1 MSNATS
7 DVTVGPTPGAI
18 SIDIAAH
25 PDFRTASGFLRNVFN
40 GQERGVLAL
49 FCKPSNV
56 SHFAHL
62 DRPGWHSDAAF
73 TAMQLRDHVNVY
85 TAVGLQG
92 ARPEKGR
99 GKEVGVISLPG
110 FWADIDVAGPNHV
123 ALALPPKIEDAMGIV
138 QAFPFKPT
146 VIVYTGGGLQ
156 PYWLFKECWELD
168 SDKER
173 KKAKALS
180 KAFQKH
186 LQHLALDRGWAMDG
200 TADLCRL
207 LRLPGTY
214 NRKQAEPVLVR
225 YEVIGDGHRYNP
237 SDFEDFLKVEADP
250 ELKAH
255 VQGPAPEQPT
265 AEFLRV
271 LAGCPWIRHCKDDA
285 ASLAEPEWYRMLSIL
300 GRCKDGI
307 HLAHELSRPYPKYS
321 ETETTEKLKQAMGAA
336 GPATCAFIG
345 GDLGCGRYC
354 AECNHRGKIAS
365 PVVLGIPKRS
375 KRGKDEASD
384 GGHRRRSDL
393 PNIQAND
400 RQLRDVTRDSLAALR
415 AFNNPP
421 SIFVRAGKP
430 VCVHKEENGRH
441 VITEATD
448 RILRNRLTRAADFYE
463 VTTEGFT
470 NCAPPMDMVKDI
482 LALPP
487 MEWEF
492 PALQGVIEAPALRE
506 DGTVITEPG
515 YDVQSCLFYAQQD
528 GLNMPALPDHPT
540 ADHIDVAAE
549 MVHDVI
555 SDFPFVDVASRTNV
569 IAAMLT
575 PVVRPATKGPTPLAL
590 FDATTQGTGKSL
602 LSEVVSIITIGREAP
617 MFSAARDA
625 EEWRK
630 VLTSVLREGS
640 AVVVIDNVTYRLD
653 NGDFCKALTE
663 TTHGDRVLGKSETVN
678 FPVRCA
684 WIATGN
690 NIQLGGD
697 MPRRCYWIRMDAKCS
712 KPFQRTGFKHKRLKE
727 YVLKHRGELLAALL
741 TLARAWFVAGRPEPR
756 LTPVGGFEDWSVI
769 VGGILQ
775 HAGIEGFLD
784 NSNELYE
791 QADIESIQW
800 EAFLK
805 MLDTVFYSE
814 PFTVAQ
820 VWERMNDKT
829 WNEST
834 RQSQVTDRAEGLR
847 AALPDFIA
855 QAMDR
860 EGFFKQRL
868 GFAFSEHLGRRYGD
882 SQVRIERDVHDRHEK
897 VARWKVVRNG

>member
-7 DVTVGPTPGAI
+7 DLIVGPTQKAI
-18 SIDIAAH
+18 PIDAA
-25 PDFRTASGFLRNVFN
+25 DAADSCAASDFLRSIFV
-40 GQERGVLAL
+40 GQERGVLAI
-49 FCKPSNV
+49 FCKPNNV
-56 SHFAHL
+56 SYFSHL
-62 DRPGWHSDAAF
+62 DRAGWHSDAAF
-73 TAMQLRDHVNVY
+73 NAMRLRNHFNVY
-85 TAVGLQG
+85 FAVGVQG
-92 ARPEKGR
+92 ARPDKGR
-99 GKEVGVISLPG
+99 GKEVGVISIPG
-110 FWADIDVAGPNHV
+110 FWADIDVLGPNHA
-123 ALALPPKIEDAMGIV
+123 ALALPPTIEDAMRIL
-138 QAFPFKPT
+138 QAVPFKPT
-146 VIVYTGGGLQ
+146 VIVYTGGGIQ
-156 PYWLFKECWELD
+156 AYWLFKEQWDLD

-173 KKAKALS
+173 KKAKLLS

-186 LQHLALDRGWAMDG
+186 LQNAALTCGWIMDG

-225 YEVIGDGHRYNP
+225 YEVIEDGRRYNP
-237 SDFEDFLKVEADP
+237 SDFEDFLNVEADP

-285 ASLAEPEWYRMLSIL
+285 ASLSEPEWYRMLSIV
-300 GRCKDGI
+300 GRCKDGV
-307 HLAHELSRPYPKYS
+307 HLAHDLSRPYPKYS
-321 ETETTEKLKQAMGAA
+321 EIETTEKLKQAMGAA

-345 GDLGCGRYC
+345 GELGCSHYC
-354 AECNHRGKIAS
+354 ADCNHRGKIAS

-375 KRGKDEASD
+375 KRGKDQGTD
-384 GGHRRRSDL
+384 GGHPRHSGL

-400 RQLRDVTRDSLAALR
+400 RQLRDVTSESLAALR
-415 AFNNPP
+415 AFNDPP

-430 VCVHKEENGRH
+430 VCIHKEETGRH
-441 VITEATD
+441 IITDATD
-448 RILRNRLTRAADFYE
+448 RIIRNRLTRAADFYE
-463 VTTEGFT
+463 ITTEGFRK
-470 NCAPPMDMVKDI
+470 CSPPMDMVKDI
-482 LALPP
+482 LATPP

-492 PALQGVIEAPALRE
+492 PVLQGIIEAPAFRE
-506 DGTVITEPG
+506 DGTIITAPG
-515 YDVQSCLFYAQQD
+515 YDEQSSLYYAQQD
-528 GLNMPALPDHPT
+528 GLSMPELPEHPT
-540 ADHIDVAAE
+540 TDHIDVAVN
-549 MVHDVI
+549 MVQDII
-555 SDFPFVDVASRTNV
+555 SDFPFVDVASRTNA
-569 IAAMLT
+569 IAAILT
-575 PVVRPATKGPTPLAL
+575 PVVRPAIKGATPLAL

-602 LSEVVSIITIGREAP
+602 LSEVVSLITSGREAP
-617 MFSAARDA
+617 MFSAPRDA

-630 VLTSVLREGS
+630 ALTSVLREGS
-640 AVVVIDNVTYRLD
+640 AVVVIDNVSYRLD

-663 TTHGDRVLGKSETVN
+663 TTHGDRVLGKSQTIN
-678 FPVRCA
+678 LPVRCA

-697 MPRRCYWIRMDAKCS
+697 LPRRCYWIRMDAKCS

-727 YVLKHRGELLAALL
+727 YVLKHRGKLLAALL
-741 TLARAWFVAGRPEPR
+741 TLARAWFVAGRPEPS
-756 LTPVGGFEDWSVI
+756 LTPVGSFEDWSVI

-784 NSNELYE
+784 NSNQLYD
-791 QADIESIQW
+791 QADIASMQW

-805 MLDTVFYSE
+805 MLDTVFYGEAFMVSE
-814 PFTVAQ
+814 

-834 RQSQVTDRAEGLR
+834 RQSRVTDRAEAVR

-868 GFAFSEHLGRRYGD
+868 GFSFSEHLGRRYGD
-882 SQVRIERDVHDRHEK
+882 SQVRIERDVHDRHDK